1 MESLLDL
8 EIITGRME
16 AILKE
21 IFWTVWEKERDF
33 GKRELDSQINTKV
46 VTEAIRNGAMA
57 NLPGFQE
64 IYIKEIMRLIRE
76 MATAKFTGQTELLT
90 KDNGSTVSSMV

>member
-1 MESLLDL
+1 
-8 EIITGRME
+8 
-16 AILKE
+16 
-21 IFWTVWEKERDF
+21 
-33 GKRELDSQINTKV
+33 LDSQINTKV